1 MLQGVCNEAANSHY
15 GQERVDVTKGKV
27 DKKILGNESYLGS
40 FESFFVLC
48 QQKWTAVKQEDM
60 KYEARRG

>member
-40 FESFFVLC
+40 FESFLVLC
-48 QQKWTAVKQEDM
+48 QQKWTAVK
-60 KYEARRG
+60 